1 MEDHILIRYGELSL
15 KKTNRRQFVQKVT
28 NSIKRALK
36 DFEALEYESRGM
48 RFYIHLHNTPSTD
61 VIKVLQRIPGLYS
74 FSVVER
80 ANSNIDDICVSA
92 KSLVENELKEGKKTF
107 KVETNRADKN
117 FLMTSLEIS
126 KEVARYLFKNI
137 PNLQADVHN
146 PDFTLDLDVRVEGA
160 FLFTKTYMGMGGL
173 PAGSLGRATLMI
185 SGGIDSVV
193 AGYLTIKKGVS
204 IDAIHYASPP
214 YTSDM
219 ALQKV
224 IDLLEIIA
232 PYTEYQSINLYVV
245 PFTKLQSAIYEHVRE
260 DYGITIMRRMM
271 YRIGERITNERG
283 NLAIVNGEN
292 IGQVAS
298 QTLESMNTI
307 NSVVKIPVIR
317 PLATFDKS
325 EITDIAVKI
334 GTYETSIKPYE
345 DCCTVFVPK
354 HPQIKPMI
362 KIAEREE
369 QKFDY
374 ESLIDEACT
383 NVERIVIKANRHY
396 DYINKKLSVDEK
408 LAELI
413 WHYLPNKK
421 CLNLQI

>member
-15 KKTNRRQFVQKVT
+15 KKTNRRQFIQKVT
-28 NSIKRALK
+28 NTIKRALK
-36 DFEALEYESRGM
+36 DFETLEYESRGM
-48 RFYIHLHNTPSTD
+48 RFYIHLNNTPSIE
-61 VIKVLQRIPGLYS
+61 VIKVLQKIPGLYS

-80 ANSNIDDICVSA
+80 TNSNIFDICASA

-117 FLMTSLEIS
+117 FPMTSLEIS

-146 PDFTLDLDVRVEGA
+146 PDFTLDLDVRVEGT

-245 PFTKLQSAIYEHVRE
+245 PFTKLQSAIYGHVRE

-271 YRIGERITNERG
+271 YRICERITNERG

-307 NSVVKIPVIR
+307 NSVIKLPVIR
-317 PLATFDKS
+317 PLATFDKA
-325 EITDIAVKI
+325 EITDLALKI

-374 ESLIDEACT
+374 QSLIDEACT

-413 WHYLPNKK
+413 
-421 CLNLQI
+421 

>member
-80 ANSNIDDICVSA
+80 ANSNIDDICASA

-117 FLMTSLEIS
+117 FPMTSLEIS

-173 PAGSLGRATLMI
+173 PAGSLGRVTLMI

-204 IDAIHYASPP
+204 IDAIHYVSPP

-413 WHYLPNKK
+413 
-421 CLNLQI
+421 

>member
-117 FLMTSLEIS
+117 FPMTSLEIS

-193 AGYLTIKKGVS
+193 AGYLTIKKDVS

-413 WHYLPNKK
+413 
-421 CLNLQI
+421 

>member
-1 MEDHILIRYGELSL
+1 MANHILIRYGELSL
-15 KKTNRRQFVQKVT
+15 KKTNRNQFILKIT
-28 NSIKRALK
+28 DSIKRALK
-36 DFEALEYESRGM
+36 EFTGLTFESRGM
-48 RFYIHLHNTPSTD
+48 RFYIHLNDTSADDIIP
-61 VIKVLQRIPGLYS
+61 ILQKIPGLYS
-74 FSVVER
+74 FSIVDR
-80 ANSNIDDICVSA
+80 ANPNIDDICLLALEKV
-92 KSLVENELKEGKKTF
+92 KQELQNGNKTF
-107 KVETNRADKN
+107 KVETNRADKT
-117 FLMTSLEIS
+117 FPMTSIELS
-126 KEVARYLFKNI
+126 QAVARYLFKNI
-137 PNLQADVHN
+137 EGLKADVHH
-146 PDFTLDLDVRVEGA
+146 PDFTLDLDVRQEGA
-160 FLFTKTYMGMGGL
+160 FIFTKTYMGLGGL
-173 PAGSLGRATLMI
+173 PAGSLGKATLMI

-214 YTSDM
+214 YTSDL

-224 IDLLEIIA
+224 IDLLEKIA

-245 PFTKLQSAIYEHVRE
+245 PFTKIQDAIYKYARE

-271 YRIGERITNERG
+271 YRLGERLTIDKG

-317 PLATFDKS
+317 PLATFDKA
-325 EITDIAVKI
+325 EITELAIKI
-334 GTYETSIKPYE
+334 DTYQTSIKPYE

-354 HPQIKPMI
+354 HPQIKPLL

-374 ESLIDEACT
+374 EPLINEAYE
-383 NVERIVIKANRHY
+383 NIERIVIKANRHY
-396 DYINKKLSVDEK
+396 DYINKKLSVDDELSK
-408 LAELI
+408 LI
-413 WHYLPNKK
+413 
-421 CLNLQI
+421 